1 LLQILRLDARNLTP
15 VSSLLD
21 SLLPHCQQGFFNDGI
36 QTAKVFRPLL
46 EPARYRSVRLPRHR
60 KKFFGELIVER
71 CLMYPG
77 SLAVCIREVQRSLV
91 QSSKRLIETKI
102 QELGVGSQF
111 KVFHDRIE
119 TPGDG
124 LIIFQGMQDSTAES
138 IKSLERYRVAWTEE
152 AQTLSHRSLQ
162 LLRPTI
168 RAESFTALRRDLNR
182 IATA

>member
-1 LLQILRLDARNLTP
+1 
-15 VSSLLD
+15 V
-21 SLLPHCQQGFFNDGI
+21 
-36 QTAKVFRPLL
+36 
-46 EPARYRSVRLPRHR
+46 
-60 KKFFGELIVER
+60 
-71 CLMYPG
+71 YPG

-91 QSSKRLIETKI
+91 QSSKRLIEQKFKNSAWA
-102 QELGVGSQF
+102 VSF

-138 IKSLERYRVAWTEE
+138 IKSLEGYRVAWTEE